1 MEASS
6 SIAGVPRGAQK
17 ICGGDIMEN
26 HQEIGEVAIIYHSQ
40 TGHALALAEAAA
52 EGVTANSTLTAK
64 LYRALDAPLEVLT
77 VARAIIFATP
87 ENFGTMS
94 GGLKDF
100 FDRTFYP
107 AQPLQLNKP
116 YAVLISAG
124 NDGRGALR
132 DIERIAK
139 GYPLRKAAE
148 AVIVRGNVTQQDR
161 IRAHELGGALAC
173 GSELGIF

>member
-1 MEASS
+1 M
-6 SIAGVPRGAQK
+6 
-17 ICGGDIMEN
+17 DN
-26 HQEIGEVAIIYHSQ
+26 HQHNGVVAIIYHSQ
-40 TGHALALAEAAA
+40 TGHALSLAEAAA
-52 EGVTANSTLTAK
+52 EGVEVNSALCAK
-64 LYRALDAPLEVLT
+64 LYRALDTDLEALAA
-77 VARAIIFATP
+77 ARAVIFATP

-107 AQPLQLNKP
+107 AEPLQLNTP
-116 YAVLISAG
+116 YAALISAG

-148 AVIVRGNVTQQDR
+148 AVIVRGEITEQDKV
-161 IRAHELGGALAC
+161 RARELGGALAC
-173 GSELGIF
+173 GAELGIF